1 MGGMCAMSSFIKRV
15 GTTYIPVVN
24 PEKSS
29 LWYQEMLGAV
39 ENFRNMDKAIL
50 EFADQS
56 FFLVKA
62 KKGERSCFL
71 DIYEQEHF
79 TMTFE
84 VNGIDRLIEFNSFL
98 QEKGVRAGEI
108 ENRGHPG
115 TNFVFYDIDGNM
127 FDVWSELS
135 PTFKDRLD

>member
-1 MGGMCAMSSFIKRV
+1 MSSYIKRV
-15 GTTYIPVVN
+15 GTTYIPVVD

-29 LWYQEMLGAV
+29 IWYQEILGAI
-39 ENFRNMDKAIL
+39 ENFRNTDKVIL

-62 KKGERSCFL
+62 KIGERSVFL
-71 DIYEQEHF
+71 DSYEQEHF

-84 VNGIDRLIEFNSFL
+84 VNGIGQLIEFHNFL
-98 QEKGVRAGEI
+98 KEKGVRIGEM
-108 ENRGHPG
+108 EDRGHPG
-115 TNFVFYDIDGNM
+115 NNFVFYDIDGNV

-135 PTFKDRLD
+135 PTFKGKLD